1 MHLSLFCLCALI
13 CAAATPAAAAPAPPP
28 DIRPGAVLV
37 RLRPGASAA
46 GVARLLPPDAALDA
60 ALAQDMLSVQV
71 PVGGERAYA
80 ARMAA
85 LPGVA
90 VAQPD
95 HRLAA
100 QALPDDPLLA
110 SQWAIGQ
117 IHAAEAWDV
126 VTSTLDVPIAVLDT
140 GAQLDHPDLAGQ
152 LWQNP
157 GEAAG
162 NGLDD
167 DGNGLIDDTSGWHF
181 YHVVSNFQ
189 SYARDDADLADPD
202 GHGTHVA
209 GIIAARGDNGQGT
222 SGLAWRARLMVLR
235 VLDADRSGWESDVIR
250 GLGYAV
256 EHGAR
261 VVNMSL
267 GFDAPSPLL
276 ADAVAQAEARGVV
289 VVAAA
294 GNSGAVLYPAA
305 YPSVLSVG
313 ASDAA
318 GLRASFS
325 ASGPRLD
332 LLAPGQGI
340 LSTWRDGGF
349 YAMSGTSMAAPHVAG
364 VAALVLER
372 YPQTTPAQLRGCLL
386 RSAQGV
392 GAAGRDDDTGWGIV
406 DAGAALRTC
415 GGQVF
420 LPLLGR

>member
-1 MHLSLFCLCALI
+1 MRLSLLCLCVLI
-13 CAAATPAAAAPAPPP
+13 CAAASPAAAQPPP

-37 RLRPGASAA
+37 QLRPGASATR
-46 GVARLLPPDAALDA
+46 VARLLPPAASLDTT
-60 ALAQDMLSVQV
+60 LAPGTLSVQV

-80 ARMAA
+80 ARLAA

-90 VAQPD
+90 AAQPD
-95 HRLAA
+95 HRVAA
-100 QALPDDPLLA
+100 QALPDDPLLV

-117 IHAAEAWDV
+117 IHAAQAWDV

-157 GEAAG
+157 GEIAG

-167 DGNGLIDDTSGWHF
+167 DGNGLIDDLAGWHF

-209 GIIAARGDNGQGT
+209 GILAARGDNGQGT
-222 SGLAWRARLMVLR
+222 SGVAWRARLMVLR

-250 GLGYAV
+250 ALGYAV

-294 GNSGAVLYPAA
+294 GNSSAVLYPAA
-305 YPSVLSVG
+305 YPTVLSVG

-318 GLRASFS
+318 GARASFS

-340 LSTWRDGGF
+340 LSTWRDSGF
-349 YAMSGTSMAAPHVAG
+349 YTMSGTSMAAPHVAG
-364 VAALVLER
+364 VAALVLAR

-386 RSAQGV
+386 RSSQGV
-392 GAAGRDDDTGWGIV
+392 GVAGRDDDSGWGIV
-406 DAGAALRTC
+406 DAGAALRMC

-420 LPLLGR
+420 LPMLGR